1 MADNDKSS
9 WDQQFDVVVVGS
21 GAGGM
26 TAALCAQGQGLSA
39 VVLEKDSKY
48 GGTSAVSGGGIWIP
62 CNDDIARNGGSD
74 SYEEALT
81 YLKACIGDEVPQEKL
96 EAYLKNAPEM
106 VRYLRNSFGVK
117 YTNVPKYPDYYPD
130 RPGGKDGQRSMEPE
144 AFDASL
150 LGDEFDRQR
159 ESFRGTLLMGRIAM
173 TQREAHILFSRSPG
187 WIGLTIKMMLKYW
200 LDFAWRRKTRR
211 DRRQVLGQGMVS
223 ALRYAM
229 LQRNVPLVLE
239 AGMDSLIHENGRVV
253 GVNVLHKG
261 RKLRYGARRGVVL
274 ACGGFESN
282 QQMREQYLAKPTTVA
297 WSAAPPINHGDGIRA
312 GQALGAALKHMDK
325 VWGSP
330 TVNKP
335 GAAQQITLFI
345 ERGMPG
351 CVAVNSKG
359 KRFTNEAAPYPDFR
373 DAMYADH
380 AKGNGTVPCW
390 LVFDATFRYKYPMGI
405 FLPGQI
411 EPDSR
416 LPKDWLDKVYYK
428 ADSIEALA
436 AKIGVDV
443 NGLQQTVADMNGY
456 AASGVDPQFGKGTTA
471 IDRYY
476 SDPSVK
482 PNSCLGPIVKA
493 PFYAVKMYPG
503 EIGTK
508 GGLVTDTQA
517 RVLREDGSVIAGLY
531 ATGNTSAPV
540 MGATYPGAGST
551 LGPAM
556 TFGYIAARTIAEEAK
571 VQPQPLGVAA

>member
-1 MADNDKSS
+1 MSNSK
-9 WDQQFDVVVVGS
+9 WDQEFDVVVVGS
-21 GAGGM
+21 GGGGM
-26 TAALCAQGQGLSA
+26 TAALCAQSHGLSS
-39 VVLEKDSKY
+39 VVIEKSDKY

-62 CNDDIARNGGSD
+62 CNDDIVPNGGSD

-81 YLKACIGDEVPQEKL
+81 YLKTCIGPEVPVERL

-106 VRYLRNSFGVK
+106 VRYMRKTFGVQ
-117 YTNVPKYPDYYPD
+117 YTNVPKYPDYYPNK
-130 RPGGKDGQRSMEPE
+130 PGGKDGQRSMEPVD
-144 AFDASL
+144 FDASL
-150 LGDEFDRQR
+150 LGAEFDKQR
-159 ESFRGTLLMGRIAM
+159 EAFKGTLLMGRIAM
-173 TQREAHILFSRSPG
+173 TQREAHILFSRTPG
-187 WIGLTIKMMLKYW
+187 WVMLTIKMLLKYW
-200 LDFAWRRKTRR
+200 LDFSWRRKTHR

-229 LQRNVPLVLE
+229 LQKNVPLVLE
-239 AGMDSLIHENGRVV
+239 TGMDSLITDNGRVV
-253 GVNVLHKG
+253 GVNVVQNG
-261 RKLRYGARRGVVL
+261 RKLRFGARHGVVL

-282 QQMREQYLAKPTTVA
+282 PEMREQYLAKPTAVA
-297 WSAAPPINHGDGIRA
+297 WTAAPPINHGDGIRA

-330 TVNKP
+330 TVRKP

-373 DAMYADH
+373 DAMYADD

-411 EPDSR
+411 EPDAR

-428 ADSIEALA
+428 ADSIDALA
-436 AKIGVDV
+436 AKIGVDT
-443 NGLQQTVADMNGY
+443 NGLKQTVADMNSF
-456 AASGVDPQFGKGTTA
+456 AATGVDPQFGKGTTS

-482 PNSCLGPIVKA
+482 PNTCLGPIVKA
-493 PFYAVKMYPG
+493 PFYAVQMFPG

-508 GGLVTDTQA
+508 GGLVTDPQA

-556 TFGYIAARTIAEEAK
+556 TFGYVAAKTIASGAK
-571 VQPQPLGVAA
+571 TQSVPLGVAA